1 MNLDKKKEALEFG
14 LFAEEQA
21 AREYIKRG
29 YTVLER
35 RWKLGKTEIDLIVRK
50 DDTIVIAEVKARN
63 KLEEDAL
70 SAVTIDKRK
79 RMIRAA
85 DAFLRKAEGNC
96 NYRFDIVTCVGNF
109 DSFELNIYEDA
120 FLAADLF

>member
-70 SAVTIDKRK
+70 SAVTIDKRR

-85 DAFLRKAEGNC
+85 DAFLRKVEGNC